1 MDTIESLGLTDSI
14 TDTKLSPSLLFL
26 STLRVILDTGALR
39 KNDSE
44 MDELDVETMLL
55 ASESDSSLPCF
66 GLIFGKDM
74 YSVASVKSRNESPV
88 VC

>member
-55 ASESDSSLPCF
+55 ASESD
-66 GLIFGKDM
+66 
-74 YSVASVKSRNESPV
+74 
-88 VC
+88 

>member
-1 MDTIESLGLTDSI
+1 MDTIESFGLTDSI

-26 STLRVILDTGALR
+26 NTFRVIFDTGAFR

-55 ASESDSSLPCF
+55 ASESD
-66 GLIFGKDM
+66 
-74 YSVASVKSRNESPV
+74 
-88 VC
+88 

>member
-1 MDTIESLGLTDSI
+1 MDTIESFGLTDSI

-55 ASESDSSLPCF
+55 ASESD
-66 GLIFGKDM
+66 
-74 YSVASVKSRNESPV
+74 
-88 VC
+88 